1 MIYLGA
7 AVFFVLAVTQSQK
20 NILPQVA
27 GAAIYVLAALSDCG
41 LHGIQRGYR
50 HYEPVRVIKKE
61 LSDIRADGILLLL
74 LNLALSGVADALVSM
89 LTLQSTMLASFQKTS
104 SVDAN
109 RMNGITGLA
118 VCVLISLLGVSLI
131 CYASKL

>member
-7 AVFFVLAVTQSQK
+7 AVFSCWLSHSRRK
-20 NILPQVA
+20 
-27 GAAIYVLAALSDCG
+27 IYSLRSPAL
-41 LHGIQRGYR
+41 LYMF
-50 HYEPVRVIKKE
+50 
-61 LSDIRADGILLLL
+61 LLLSL
-74 LNLALSGVADALVSM
+74 TVAYTVYNGGIGIMS
-89 LTLQSTMLASFQKTS
+89 QSAMLASFQKTS

-109 RMNGITGLA
+109 RMNGIIGLA